1 MLLHHVKIALSPA
14 TANYFVFKILKYDI
28 EHIIQLK
35 NMIKRNDTKLIIY
48 LFNSPPNV
56 LSIERKQRIPN
67 LFKWP

>member
-1 MLLHHVKIALSPA
+1 MLLHHFKIVLSLD